1 MTGYAATFTL
11 AKEDWF
17 KAEPALSEL
26 FEALVVKP
34 EREEDH
40 SSPEVITLFF
50 PEDPQQAILEEQLG
64 YVFEAVDV
72 HAPKIT
78 IEKLP
83 ETDWLKEVY
92 ETLQPID
99 AGRFFVH
106 GSHIKESIPKDKV
119 AILIEAASAFGTG
132 EHPTTKGCLLIYDEL
147 LNKKTP
153 KKILDM
159 GCGSGILAIAAAKT
173 LYETTKIIGVDIDVQ
188 SVHVA
193 ANHAKDNNADH
204 DIVFVAGDG
213 FRVPLV
219 QDEKPFD
226 LVFANIL
233 AQPLI
238 EMANEFAAVASGDII
253 LSGFTETQQ
262 PYVQKPYEKHGFV
275 KVSEIKIG
283 EWVALWMT
291 RGGQ

>member
-1 MTGYAATFTL
+1 MTYSAHFTL
-11 AKEDWF
+11 AKDDWF

-40 SSPEVITLFF
+40 SSPEIVTLFF
-50 PEDPQQAILEEQLG
+50 PEDPQEEVLKEQLG
-64 YVFEAVDV
+64 YVFDAVGV
-72 HAPKIT
+72 HIPVIT
-78 IEKLP
+78 VEKLP
-83 ETDWLKEVY
+83 DTDWLKEVY

-106 GSHIKESIPKDKV
+106 GSHIKESIPKEKV

-132 EHPTTKGCLLIYDEL
+132 EHPTTKGCLLIFDEML
-147 LNKKTP
+147 SSQAP

-173 LYETTKIIGVDIDVQ
+173 LAETSKIVGVDIDVQ

-193 ANHAKDNNADH
+193 ANHAKDNGVDH
-204 DIVFVAGDG
+204 DIVFVAGNG

-219 QDEKPFD
+219 QEEAPYD

-238 EMANEFAAVASGDII
+238 EMADEFAAVASKDII
-253 LSGFTETQQ
+253 LSGFTETQM
-262 PYVQKPYEKHGFV
+262 PYVQKPYEKNGFS
-275 KVSEIKIG
+275 KISEIKIG
-283 EWVALWMT
+283 EWIALWMT
-291 RGGQ
+291 KQG